1 MIVTKITASAHKSRI
16 YLKFGSLTREV
27 AMRRIVGLILIGI
40 GAFLLALAPLSRFYV
55 AHQVVAAPMNVYE
68 TTTLQADNATYLD
81 VPHWTI
87 RKGATVTAKNT
98 TRGDVHASDGKIAVW
113 DSFTSIEDPSLNARV
128 EIQAQR
134 AVFNRRTGE
143 LQNGRG
149 ASVGNDSNVKQS
161 GVGLYWP
168 IPTKKQT
175 YPYFD
180 TTTKRTWP
188 MVYQGEEKIHG
199 VTTYRFVQQVPP
211 TVTDSIK
218 PGVPAALFG
227 LNKAE
232 VSRFPGYDKVN
243 NLVPVDRA
251 YSATTTVWVDPRT
264 GAPISQEQK
273 VRQTMRTTDGVDRL
287 VIADLDLKMTD
298 ASQKK
303 LADKSQTGATEIAAA
318 KTYIPFYGGALG
330 LILIIV
336 GALIALSGRRR
347 PAHRGAGSGSS
358 STAGEPAVSEEPSGS

>member
-98 TRGDVHASDGKIAVW
+98 TRGDVHAGDGKIAVW

-188 MVYQGEEKIHG
+188 MVYQGEQKIHG

-303 LADKSQTGATEIAAA
+303 LADKSRTGASEIAAA
-318 KTYIPFYGGALG
+318 RTYIPFWGGALG
-330 LILIIV
+330 IILIVV
-336 GALIALSGRRR
+336 GALIVVSGRRR

-358 STAGEPAVSEEPSGS
+358 STAEPVVSEEPSGS